1 MAMFAFPLTFKI
13 GLALVLSLALNVWLA
28 KSKWEAAGEAKGA
41 QERAQL
47 QGEVN
52 ALERAQA
59 VSGALAEA
67 GRADHENMLAEL
79 EAIAARGRQTR
90 VVYRTVAT
98 ENPLA
103 DACKPGAQRV
113 EAVNAGLR

>member
-13 GLALVLSLALNVWLA
+13 GAALVLSLALNVWLA
-28 KSKWEAAGEAKGA
+28 KSKWEAAGEARSAAKVQA
-41 QERAQL
+41 L
-47 QGEVN
+47 QGKVN
-52 ALERAQA
+52 ALETAQA

-90 VVYRTVAT
+90 VVYRNVAT
-98 ENPLA
+98 ANPLA

>member
-1 MAMFAFPLTFKI
+1 MFAFPLTFKI

-28 KSKWEAAGEAKGA
+28 KSKWEAAGEARSAAKVQA
-41 QERAQL
+41 L
-47 QGEVN
+47 QGKVN

-90 VVYRTVAT
+90 VVYRSVAT

-103 DACKPGAQRV
+103 AACKPGAQRV
-113 EAVNAGLR
+113 ETVNAGLR

>member
-1 MAMFAFPLTFKI
+1 MFAFPLTAKI

-28 KSKWEAAGEAKGA
+28 KSKWEAAGEARSAAKVEALRG
-41 QERAQL
+41 Q
-47 QGEVN
+47 VN
-52 ALERAQA
+52 ALETAQA

-90 VVYRTVAT
+90 VVHRSVAT